1 MPMLNSPVKIPVRF
15 FEVNK
20 ELFLCLFCVSI
31 VLANSMF
38 ALKENA
44 LGRFD
49 LSASLSAEYDSR
61 VFGISSQSLQAVR
74 SSGTPGVAVGEIE
87 SEDDLILRFTPA
99 IHYAK
104 KLRWFTFA
112 GSAGVQ
118 IAQFVKNDKKSYQ
131 IF

>member
-1 MPMLNSPVKIPVRF
+1 MPILNSPVKMPTRF

-20 ELFLCLFCVSI
+20 ELFLCLFCTSI
-31 VLANSMF
+31 VLANNTF

-74 SSGTPGVAVGEIE
+74 TSGTPGVAVDEIE

-99 IHYAK
+99 IHYTK
-104 KLRWFTFA
+104 KLRWFTFS

-118 IAQFVKNDKKSYQ
+118 LAQFVKNDKKS
-131 IF
+131 